1 VRDPDTPDRGAV
13 ALLVLL
19 VALAVS
25 GAVLVATVHVA
36 DVLVDADRARTAADA
51 AALAGVVHGR
61 DVAERVA
68 AENGG
73 VIVAWTSVGTPL
85 GAGGPDALAVDA
97 SVEVTV
103 EVRVGSAVANARA
116 TNAP

>member
-1 VRDPDTPDRGAV
+1 VRPARDLDRPDRGAV

-25 GAVLVATVHVA
+25 GAVLVATVQVA

-61 DVAERVA
+61 DMAERVA

-73 VIVAWTSVGTPL
+73 VIVSWSSTGTGHADELRRP
-85 GAGGPDALAVDA
+85 ATI
-97 SVEVTV
+97 EVTI
-103 EVRVGSAVANARA
+103 EVRVGNAVANARA